1 MWSVSSISF
10 LNFFPHLI
18 HSTLYFLRKKLNFNI
33 STGGIND
40 YYQLH
45 IADLVIFFV
54 GFLAFDYELLGF
66 RDPLIAI
73 THESEQYFE
82 VIPWII
88 FGVLSFD
95 LYLKYI
101 IVGRNLKLLFKHHWL
116 DISMAALIPILLPLK
131 FIKVTLKIFK
141 AVKATKFGYKVFQKI
156 KKVFIQ
162 LSIFGK
168 KIG

>member
-1 MWSVSSISF
+1 MNPTSSTASHIITVCS
-10 LNFFPHLI
+10 
-18 HSTLYFLRKKLNFNI
+18 K
-33 STGGIND
+33 
-40 YYQLH
+40 
-45 IADLVIFFV
+45 IADIVVLCLLIFFFV
-54 GFLAFDYELLGF
+54 SFLAFDYELLGF
-66 RDPLIAI
+66 HDPLITI
-73 THESEQYFE
+73 PHESKQYFE

-88 FGVLSFD
+88 FGVLLFD

-101 IVGRNLKLLFKHHWL
+101 IVGRNLKLLFKHYWL

-131 FIKVTLKIFK
+131 FIKITIKIFK

-156 KKVFIQ
+156 KKVFTQ